1 VRCLLS
7 RKKVLKNYFQNP
19 SHLIQPS
26 KNIFKKLTSN
36 RFIRSK
42 IPIKVIEINCREK
55 QCDEGKN
62 IRYESDEW
70 SIVNGQ

>member
-1 VRCLLS
+1 
-7 RKKVLKNYFQNP
+7 
-19 SHLIQPS
+19 
-26 KNIFKKLTSN
+26 LTSN